1 MLKRKVSPPTK
12 ALELKKIKEP
22 EIIPLDNGIEVA
34 FFNLGSQDLIHV
46 ELIFDNGLT
55 QSSNIIIPTAVSELF
70 GTASSSFG
78 SGEIAEKLDFYGAF
92 LETTI
97 NKDIASISIYSLTE
111 HIDDVLNILFDA
123 LFNLVY
129 PQNDIDIFLSNSLQ
143 KLKSELE
150 KVEYVC
156 LKTFNQYLF
165 KDHLYGDVI
174 SFSDFENISSKQL
187 QLYFKSFYNPEDV
200 SVVVSGKFD
209 NSSLYNSL
217 NNHLGLW
224 KGGSVKK
231 NIPSIDKSE
240 IFKLFVTKTNA
251 LQSAIRIGKIVPVK
265 YGSVDYFKLKLLNT
279 ILGGYFGSRLMSNLR
294 EEKGLTYGINS
305 SFINYDAA
313 SFVVISTT
321 VKGESTSIAVKE
333 IYSEIDRLSNQLVDN
348 EELILV
354 KNYIS
359 GSLMRTV
366 DGPFLIAEQYKLLS
380 HKGEKLAYLEKFNAV
395 IQEITS
401 DDLLQCAVKY
411 FSVDSFSEVVVGPKS
426 NN

>member
-1 MLKRKVSPPTK
+1 MLKRKDSPAIK
-12 ALELKKIKEP
+12 ALKLNDIKEP
-22 EIIPLDNGIEVA
+22 VIEFLDNGIEVA

-46 ELIFDNGLT
+46 ELVFNNGLT
-55 QSSNIIIPTAVSELF
+55 QSENVIIPTAVSELF
-70 GTASSSFG
+70 GTASSSFV

-92 LETTI
+92 LETSI

-111 HIDDVLNILFDA
+111 HIDDVLFILFDA
-123 LFNLVY
+123 LFNFEY

-156 LKTFNQYLF
+156 LKTFNQQLF
-165 KDHLYGDVI
+165 KNHPYGNVI
-174 SFSDFENISSKQL
+174 SFADFENISSKKL
-187 QLYFKSFYNPEDV
+187 QLYFKNHYNKENV
-200 SVVVSGKFD
+200 SVVVSGRFD
-209 NSSLYNSL
+209 KLSLYNSL
-217 NNHLGLW
+217 NNNLGLW
-224 KGGSVKK
+224 KGESVKK

-240 IFKLFVTKTNA
+240 TFKLFVPKTNA
-251 LQSAIRIGKIVPVK
+251 LQSAIRIGKIIPVK
-265 YGSVDYFKLKLLNT
+265 YGSIDYFKLKLLNT

-313 SFVVISTT
+313 SFIVISTT
-321 VKGESTSIAVKE
+321 VKGESTSIAIKE

-366 DGPFLIAEQYKLLS
+366 DGPFLIAEQYKLLN
-380 HKGEKLAYLEKFNAV
+380 HKGEKLAYLKKFNAV

-401 DDLLQCAVKY
+401 EELLQCAVKY
-411 FSVDSFSEVVVGPKS
+411 FSVDSFSEVVVGPES